1 MSGRGCIISS
11 FPLCRAMKNLK
22 KRLFCLSHSVESVL
36 KALPAKSQSFPNPSS
51 SMPSN
56 TAAWLTGERAI
67 LLEVKSSPYTSPKD
81 NEIVVKSGAVAINPV
96 DWAIQAAGSR
106 VPAFSFVK
114 YPCVLGTDIAGEV
127 VEVGKQVFR
136 FTVGD
141 RVVGCGGGALR
152 NKPSEGTFQT
162 YVVIQD
168 YLVSPIPD
176 TMAYE
181 DAAVLP
187 LALTTAAS
195 GLFGSDS
202 LALVYP
208 SISPKP
214 TGKTIVIWGGSTSV
228 GSNAIQLAVASGY
241 EVISTSSPKNFDYVK
256 NLGATHVFDYN
267 TSTVVSDIV
276 EVLKGAD
283 FAGAYAIGS
292 VLSVGNGTAAAEAC
306 LEIVDKTDGEKF
318 VAMAMYFAG
327 NLPNGVGAKF
337 VPPIS
342 SEVGKVIFEDFLPQA
357 LAEGKYVT
365 APAPMVVGK
374 GLESIQEAFKI
385 QQKGVSAKKVVVS
398 L

>member
-1 MSGRGCIISS
+1 
-11 FPLCRAMKNLK
+11 MKNLK
-22 KRLFCLSHSVESVL
+22 KTLFCLSNSVDSVL
-36 KALPAKSQSFPNPSS
+36 KSLPAKSQSFPNPSS
-51 SMPSN
+51 NMPSN
-56 TAAWLTGERAI
+56 TAAWLTAERAI
-67 LLEVKSSPYTSPKD
+67 PLELKSSPYTSPKD

-106 VPAFSFVK
+106 VPAFSFVT
-114 YPCVLGTDIAGEV
+114 YPCVLGTDVAGEV
-127 VEVGKQVFR
+127 VEVGKQVSR
-136 FTVGD
+136 FKVGD

-152 NKPSEGTFQT
+152 NKSSEGTFQT

-187 LALTTAAS
+187 LGLTTAAS
-195 GLFGSDS
+195 GLFGNDS
-202 LALVYP
+202 LALEYP
-208 SISPKP
+208 SISPKT
-214 TGKTIVIWGGSTSV
+214 TGKTVVIWGGSTSV

-256 NLGATHVFDYN
+256 NLGAAHVFDYN
-267 TSTVVSDIV
+267 SSTVVSDIID
-276 EVLKGAD
+276 VLKGAD

-306 LEIVDKTDGEKF
+306 LEIVDKTDGKKF
-318 VAMAMYFAG
+318 VAMAMHFAG

-337 VPPIS
+337 VLPIS
-342 SEVGKVIFEDFLPQA
+342 SEVSKVIFEDFLPKA
-357 LAEGKYVT
+357 LAEGKYVA

>member
-1 MSGRGCIISS
+1 MSGRGCIIFS

-22 KRLFCLSHSVESVL
+22 KTLFCLSHSVDSVL
-36 KALPAKSQSFPNPSS
+36 KSLPAQSESFPNPSS
-51 SMPSN
+51 NMPSN
-56 TAAWLTGERAI
+56 AAAWLTAERVI
-67 LLEVKSSPYTSPKD
+67 PLEVKSSPYTSPKD

-114 YPCVLGTDIAGEV
+114 YPCVLGTDVAGEV
-127 VEVGKQVFR
+127 VEVGKQVSR
-136 FTVGD
+136 FKVGD

-187 LALTTAAS
+187 LGLTTAAS
-195 GLFGSDS
+195 GLFGNDS
-202 LALVYP
+202 LALECP
-208 SISPKP
+208 SVSPKP

-267 TSTVVSDIV
+267 SPTVVSDII

-306 LEIVDKTDGEKF
+306 LEIVNKTDGKKF
-318 VAMAMYFAG
+318 VAMVMDFAG
-327 NLPNGVGAKF
+327 NLPNGVGVKF
-337 VPPIS
+337 VSPIS
-342 SEVGKVIFEDFLPQA
+342 SEVGKVIFENFLPQA
-357 LAEGKYVT
+357 LAEGKYVA

-385 QQKGVSAKKVVVS
+385 QQKGVSAKKIVVS

>member
-1 MSGRGCIISS
+1 
-11 FPLCRAMKNLK
+11 MKNLK
-22 KRLFCLSHSVESVL
+22 KTLFCLSNSVDSVL
-36 KALPAKSQSFPNPSS
+36 KSLPAKSQSFTNQSS
-51 SMPSN
+51 NMPSN
-56 TAAWLTGERAI
+56 TAAWLTAERAI
-67 LLEVKSSPYTSPKD
+67 PLEVKSSPYTSPKD
-81 NEIVVKSGAVAINPV
+81 NEVVVKSGAVAVNPV

-114 YPCVLGTDIAGEV
+114 YPCVLGTDVAGEV
-127 VEVGKQVFR
+127 VEVGKQVSR
-136 FTVGD
+136 FKVGD

-187 LALTTAAS
+187 LGLTTAAS
-195 GLFGSDS
+195 GLFGNDW
-202 LALVYP
+202 LALEYP
-208 SISPKP
+208 SASPKS

-267 TSTVVSDIV
+267 SSTVVLDIV

-306 LEIVDKTDGEKF
+306 LEIVDKIDGKKF
-318 VAMAMYFAG
+318 VAMAMHFAG
-327 NLPNGVGAKF
+327 NLPDGVGAKF

-357 LAEGKYVT
+357 LAEGKYVA
-365 APAPMVVGK
+365 APEPMVVGK
-374 GLESIQEAFKI
+374 GLGSIQEAFKI